1 MEMRRFFTL
10 LPAEVV
16 EEREKGKGNPVV
28 GYAARF
34 YNGKP
39 ETEFELWP
47 GLVERIMP
55 GAFKRTLKDGPDVV
69 ALFNHDPSMILGR
82 RSAETLILKEDG
94 KGLSYDVTPGDTTVG
109 RDVLEHVRRG
119 DVVGSSFGFL
129 VAPAGEKTRKEG
141 HILIRELHDVD
152 LFDVGPV
159 TNPAY
164 EATSAK
170 VRALEGQAK
179 EARKARQARGR
190 AILGALE
197 ADLLAGFLLPRQIKG

>member
-10 LPAEVV
+10 LPAEVA
-16 EEREKGKGNPVV
+16 EEREAGKGKRVT

-47 GLVERIMP
+47 GMVERIMP
-55 GAFKRTLKDGPDVV
+55 GAFKRTLKEGPDVV
-69 ALFNHDPSMILGR
+69 ALFNHNPDLILGR
-82 RSAETLILKEDG
+82 RSAKTLTLKVDDDG
-94 KGLSYDVTPGDTTVG
+94 LQYDVTPGDTAVG
-109 RDVLEHVRRG
+109 RDVLEHVRRR

-129 VAPAGEKTRKEG
+129 VAPDGEKTKKEG

-164 EATSAK
+164 EATTAK
-170 VRALEGQAK
+170 VRAVAG
-179 EARKARQARGR
+179 EALKAREARQARR
-190 AILGALE
+190 KAILEDLE
-197 ADLLAGFLLPRQIKG
+197 VDVLAGILLPRQIRG